1 MAVDLLQSGAKT
13 TANRWNT
20 EHLLQRYSLREYIY
34 TLYETFSV
42 RRHFLLPPR
51 PVHQYRVRWR
61 HFGIK
66 SGAPSLS
73 PPFFFLSIPG
83 TYPGQFLALTAAAL
97 VYFATIA
104 LRGTQP
110 LYSLRITIYGSPY
123 SIHFAKTNH
132 VHSVGDNFA

>member
-42 RRHFLLPPR
+42 RRHFLLSPR

-73 PPFFFLSIPG
+73 SPPPSFFFQFPAPIPAS
-83 TYPGQFLALTAAAL
+83 F
-97 VYFATIA
+97 
-104 LRGTQP
+104 
-110 LYSLRITIYGSPY
+110 
-123 SIHFAKTNH
+123 
-132 VHSVGDNFA
+132 